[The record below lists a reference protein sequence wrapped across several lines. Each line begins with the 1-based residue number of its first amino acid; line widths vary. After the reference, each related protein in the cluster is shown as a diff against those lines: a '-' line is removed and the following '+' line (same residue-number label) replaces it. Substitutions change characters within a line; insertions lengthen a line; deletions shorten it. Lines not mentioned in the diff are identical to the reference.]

1 MLRRALSSTVEVV
14 MAEREPV
21 ALGRL
26 GRELYLVDGEGVVM
40 DAFGPQYANLDLPIV
55 DGLARSSAGST
66 ADPSRAELAARVI
79 SSLRLRP
86 ELARRLS
93 QVDVTNVRNAAVI
106 LDGDPAVVYVGDD
119 RFLERLESYVQ
130 LAPTLRERVPDID
143 YVDLRFDGRVYVKPA
158 ARPAAGANTSQAGT
172 PGKPAGIRR

>member
-1 MLRRALSSTVEVV
+1 M
-14 MAEREPV
+14 
-21 ALGRL
+21 
-26 GRELYLVDGEGVVM
+26 
-40 DAFGPQYANLDLPIV
+40 
-55 DGLARSSAGST
+55 
-66 ADPSRAELAARVI
+66 I

-143 YVDLRFDGRVYVKPA
+143 YVDLRFDDRIYVRPVGKRGRTAVVA
-158 ARPAAGANTSQAGT
+158 DARGGAVS
-172 PGKPAGIRR
+172 RRRESRRNQ